1 MSALIANPLVP
12 TAGDVAMY
20 GVSVLALVLA
30 VVALF
35 DLLRVNHISGRNKI
49 LIALAIILLPIA
61 APVAWLFMRWKTST
75 R

>member
-20 GVSVLALVLA
+20 GVSVLALILA

-35 DLLRVNHISGRNKI
+35 DLLRVSHISGGNKV

-61 APVAWLFMRWKTST
+61 APVAWLFIRWKTST

>member
-20 GVSVLALVLA
+20 GVSVLALILA

-35 DLLRVNHISGRNKI
+35 DLLRVSPISGGNKV

>member
-1 MSALIANPLVP
+1 MSVIIANPLVP

-20 GVSVLALVLA
+20 GVSALALILA

-35 DLLRVNHISGRNKI
+35 DLLRVSHISSGNKV

>member
-1 MSALIANPLVP
+1 MSVIIANPLVP

-20 GVSVLALVLA
+20 GVLTLALVLA

>member
-1 MSALIANPLVP
+1 MNALIANPLVP
-12 TAGDVAMY
+12 TAGDVVMY
-20 GVSVLALVLA
+20 GVSALAPILA

-35 DLLRVNHISGRNKI
+35 DLLRVSHISSRNKI

>member
-1 MSALIANPLVP
+1 MGVIIVNPLVP

-20 GVSVLALVLA
+20 GVSALALILA
-30 VVALF
+30 VVALV
-35 DLLRVNHISGRNKI
+35 DLLRVNHISSGNKI

-61 APVAWLFMRWKTST
+61 APVAWLFMRWKKSA

>member
-1 MSALIANPLVP
+1 MGAIIANPLVP

-20 GVSVLALVLA
+20 GVSALALILA

-35 DLLRVNHISGRNKI
+35 DLRRVSHISSGNKI
-49 LIALAIILLPIA
+49 LIALVIILLPIA

>member
-20 GVSVLALVLA
+20 GVSALALILA

-35 DLLRVNHISGRNKI
+35 DLLRVSHISSRNKI

-61 APVAWLFMRWKTST
+61 APVAWLFMRWKKSA

>member
-1 MSALIANPLVP
+1 MSAIITNPLVP

-20 GVSVLALVLA
+20 GVSALALILA

-35 DLLRVNHISGRNKI
+35 DLLRVSHISSGNKI

-61 APVAWLFMRWKTST
+61 APVAWLFMRWKKSA